1 MAERKKQH
9 VPQGK
14 NNKHSFSGKNRP
26 GKSENPAARE
36 LPEKTNPYQ
45 LKLQAVDDLV
55 NASPENSPPVSSQE
69 LRKFQS
75 GHRIT
80 LADWVKAIL
89 LKWWIAGM
97 VCYFFIWG
105 LSAVSINPWDHLVIL
120 GVALG
125 GITHLIT
132 NNILRFIAKQEGAYN
147 RWMMFPKK
155 SLLYLPADL
164 VYALILMALTIMT
177 YNGINLQAGR
187 AVLGVEPILFGLL
200 TTGWDLLLLGC
211 KRMLRRIVEDA
222 KKRSR

>member
-26 GKSENPAARE
+26 GKSESPAAQE
-36 LPEKTNPYQ
+36 FPGESNPYQ
-45 LKLQAVDDLV
+45 LKFQAVDDLV

-75 GHRIT
+75 GPRIT

-132 NNILRFIAKQEGAYN
+132 NNIFRFIAKQEGAYD

-164 VYALILMALTIMT
+164 VYALVLMALTIMT